1 MTTRPI
7 QRQGD
12 NVVLAILLS
21 LVALVLFQSMGLVIK
36 HLSPRFSAAELSA
49 WRNFFGL
56 FPSGIALLSSRAWH
70 QNGRTLKLRQ
80 WKLAFARGLSV
91 SFAQLFFYVS
101 LGTMAYATATTI
113 TYANALF
120 MTALA
125 IPILGEKVGPVR
137 WFAVLIGFAGVV
149 LVMNPTAETFQI
161 ATLAP
166 LGSALLYALSGI
178 SSRLIDPEV
187 PSPLINLYS
196 VSISMITSLVIAAL
210 TGGFSPIT
218 TWSDAFWLLAMGT
231 FGGTA
236 VLVMVISFRM
246 TEQSNLAPFT
256 YFGIPVAF
264 IFGWLFFGETPFNT
278 LFPGGLLIMIG
289 GLTVIWR
296 ERMKKKTSAATPP
309 EA

>member
-1 MTTRPI
+1 MSTRK
-7 QRQGD
+7 GD
-12 NVVLAILLS
+12 NVVLAIVLS
-21 LVALVLFQSMGLVIK
+21 LVALVLFQAMGLVIK
-36 HLSPRFSAAELSA
+36 HLSPRFSAPELSA

-56 FPSGIALLSSRAWH
+56 FPSALALLTSKTWH
-70 QNGRTLKLRQ
+70 ANGRPWKLRQ
-80 WKLAFARGLSV
+80 WKMACARGLSV
-91 SFAQLFFYVS
+91 SVAQLFFYIS

-125 IPILGEKVGPVR
+125 IPVLGEKVGPVR
-137 WFAVLIGFAGVV
+137 WFAVLIGFVGVV
-149 LVMNPTAETFQI
+149 LVMEPGASTFQL

-166 LGSALLYALSGI
+166 LVSALLYAVSGI
-178 SSRLIDPEV
+178 TSRLIDDDV
-187 PSPLINLYS
+187 PSPLINIYS
-196 VSISMITSLVIAAL
+196 VGISMITSLIIAAA

-218 TWSDAFWLLAMGT
+218 SWADAFWLLAMGS

-264 IFGWLFFGETPFNT
+264 VFGWVFFGETPFST
-278 LFPGGLLIMIG
+278 LFPGGLLIMVG

-296 ERMKKKTSAATPP
+296 ERMQKKASAAPHP
-309 EA
+309 EP

>member
-1 MTTRPI
+1 MSTRK
-7 QRQGD
+7 GD
-12 NVVLAILLS
+12 NVVLAIVLS
-21 LVALVLFQSMGLVIK
+21 LVALVLFQAMGLVIK
-36 HLSPRFSAAELSA
+36 HLSPRFSAPELSA

-56 FPSGIALLSSRAWH
+56 FPSALALLTSKTWH
-70 QNGRTLKLRQ
+70 ANGRPWKLRQ
-80 WKLAFARGLSV
+80 WKMACARGLSV
-91 SFAQLFFYVS
+91 SVAQLFFYIS

-137 WFAVLIGFAGVV
+137 WFAVLIGFVGVI
-149 LVMNPTAETFQI
+149 LVMEPGASTFQL
-161 ATLAP
+161 ATMAP
-166 LGSALLYALSGI
+166 LLSALLYAVSGI
-178 SSRLIDPEV
+178 TSRLIDPDV
-187 PSPLINLYS
+187 PSPLMNLYS
-196 VSISMITSLVIAAL
+196 VSVSMAASLVIAAL

-218 TWSDAFWLLAMGT
+218 SWSDAFWLLTMGI

-264 IFGWLFFGETPFNT
+264 VFGWAFFGETPFST
-278 LFPGGLLIMIG
+278 LFPGGLLIMVG

-296 ERMKKKTSAATPP
+296 ERVKQRAVTTPT
-309 EA
+309 EH

>member
-1 MTTRPI
+1 MSARK
-7 QRQGD
+7 GD
-12 NVVLAILLS
+12 NVALAIVLS

-36 HLSPRFSAAELSA
+36 HLSPRFSAPELSA

-56 FPSGIALLSSRAWH
+56 FPSALALLSSKSWH
-70 QNGRTLKLRQ
+70 RNGRSLRLRQ
-80 WKLAFARGLSV
+80 WPLAVGRGLST
-91 SFAQLFFYVS
+91 SFAQLFFYIS
-101 LGTMAYATATTI
+101 LGMMAYATATTI

-120 MTALA
+120 STALA
-125 IPILGEKVGPVR
+125 IPLLGEKVGPVR
-137 WFAVLIGFAGVV
+137 WFAVLVGFAGVI
-149 LVMNPTAETFQI
+149 LVMDPGGSAFQL
-161 ATLAP
+161 ATLTP
-166 LGSALLYALSGI
+166 LASALLYAISGI
-178 SSRLIDPEV
+178 TSRMVDPDV

-196 VSISMITSLVIAAL
+196 VSVSMIASLVIAAV

-218 TWSDAFWLLAMGT
+218 SWSDAFWLLAMGT

-264 IFGWLFFGETPFNT
+264 VFGWVFFGETPFST
-278 LFPGGLLIMIG
+278 LFPGGLLIMLG

-296 ERMKKKTSAATPP
+296 ERMQKKASAAAPP
-309 EA
+309 DA